1 MHNSWEEY
9 KRKFITEQTL
19 EIQDSIG
26 ELRLFHYYNDKQLS
40 WMYAIVF
47 NNEILLD
54 TKVRP
59 YEYWNGATAIYKL
72 KYEKHKES
80 TENKGDKL

>member
-1 MHNSWEEY
+1 
-9 KRKFITEQTL
+9 
-19 EIQDSIG
+19 
-26 ELRLFHYYNDKQLS
+26 
-40 WMYAIVF
+40 MYAIVF